1 MAFLLGLFIGAT
13 IFILGYGFGLVR
25 GGDDDVDG
33 EDEESSNGVI
43 YCVFP
48 SFDVFVDEVLDCR
61 DKGVP
66 LNITVTTQ
74 SGEKSIVITDQRMHV
89 EQSYN
94 IDSEG

>member
-13 IFILGYGFGLVR
+13 IFILGYAFGLVR
-25 GGDDDVDG
+25 VENDDVDS
-33 EDEESSNGVI
+33 EDEESSNSVI

-61 DKGVP
+61 DKRVP
-66 LNITVTTQ
+66 LNITVVTQ
-74 SGEKSIVITDQRMHV
+74 SGEKCIVFTDQRMHV

-94 IDSEG
+94 IDSED